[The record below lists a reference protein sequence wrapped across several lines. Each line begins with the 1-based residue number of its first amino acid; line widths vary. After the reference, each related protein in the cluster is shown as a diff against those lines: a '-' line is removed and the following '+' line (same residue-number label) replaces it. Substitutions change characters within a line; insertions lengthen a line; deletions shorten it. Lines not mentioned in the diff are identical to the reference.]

1 MEHPGQQSV
10 QPAKSA
16 RPSRWAVCTQGW
28 RPSPSSACLS
38 VASGVPCS
46 LLLCL
51 CLSVCLSVCLSAYL
65 RTDPAPPQPRDHRR
79 SLRVRRGGGGGRR
92 IVRAV
97 WRAGGVVRGAVA
109 SEGDCGLG
117 VQWGGVSGVRPD
129 VTA

>member
-16 RPSRWAVCTQGW
+16 RWAVCTQGW

-92 IVRAV
+92 FVRAV

-109 SEGDCGLG
+109 CEGE
-117 VQWGGVSGVRPD
+117 
-129 VTA
+129 